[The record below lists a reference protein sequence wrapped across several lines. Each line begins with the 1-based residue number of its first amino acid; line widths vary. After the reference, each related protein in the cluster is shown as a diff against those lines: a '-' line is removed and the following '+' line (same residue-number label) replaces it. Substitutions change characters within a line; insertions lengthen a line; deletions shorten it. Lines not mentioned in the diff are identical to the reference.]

1 MCRDHVSAQL
11 AVAAGPAAYR
21 LEKRPLV
28 EQMHVVFWVIQ
39 GVDIRFEKGKYK
51 EIIKFVQEQLQS
63 ATITVFTVITF
74 DDKIQKRPNAD
85 DERERG

>member
-1 MCRDHVSAQL
+1 MCRDHESAQL
-11 AVAAGPAAYR
+11 TVAAGPAAYR

-51 EIIKFVQEQLQS
+51 EIIKFVQKQLQS
-63 ATITVFTVITF
+63 ASELMIIVIM
-74 DDKIQKRPNAD
+74 I
-85 DERERG
+85 

>member
-1 MCRDHVSAQL
+1 MSAQL

-21 LEKRPLV
+21 LEKRPL

-63 ATITVFTVITF
+63 ASELMIIVIM
-74 DDKIQKRPNAD
+74 I
-85 DERERG
+85 